1 MEELG
6 DGSLCWVSGAAGCV
20 VSDVVAGR
28 LLWVFVEYVCSKP
41 CCSGVRFVVCVM
53 CVLPSCFDVSLHWL
67 CCFGVLSC
75 YCCWCCFESAVAWC
89 AVVLWV
95 FAGRLE
101 VSSHKVVRA
110 SVYESAVSCMCVDLC
125 CAFAMLAVRCALSVV
140 LCAVG

>member
-6 DGSLCWVSGAAGCV
+6 DGSLCWVSGAAGCAAA
-20 VSDVVAGR
+20 DVVAGR

-41 CCSGVRFVVCVM
+41 CCSGVRLVVCVM
-53 CVLPSCFDVSLHWL
+53 CVLPLCLDVSLYGL
-67 CCFGVLSC
+67 CRFGVLLC
-75 YCCWCCFESAVAWC
+75 YCCWCCFESAVARC

-95 FAGRLE
+95 FIGRLE

-110 SVYESAVSCMCVDLC
+110 SVDRSMVSRMCVGLC
-125 CAFAMLAVRCALSVV
+125 CAFAMLAVCCALSLV